1 MSNIEVTRTQ
11 LLLGDRSAGGR
22 SAGGSPELLMSEVS
36 VDARAA
42 TRLKH
47 ARRAH
52 QPHAAR
58 ALARDR
64 MLCPPARVVL
74 VLPRA
79 LSVASWSAA
88 HSRAPPRPR
97 TQTVAPAADTRR
109 SGTQRAVRRCEPR
122 RRGRGGGERS
132 GSCGR
137 RVRVSC
143 VRTESGVR
151 SCFGRAP
158 AGRRSSA
165 RRATARAARRCW
177 RRVRGLAGASVRP
190 RPSAPSR
197 ALFVAS
203 AGRGRQPTA
212 TGHRLK

>member
-1 MSNIEVTRTQ
+1 MPY
-11 LLLGDRSAGGR
+11 LLSRATACFARLPAQCLCCHVHCQWLHGR
-22 SAGGSPELLMSEVS
+22 LLTH
-36 VDARAA
+36 APLRAP
-42 TRLKH
+42 
-47 ARRAH
+47 ARRPSLEQRTH
-52 QPHAAR
+52 GAR
-58 ALARDR
+58 GRN
-64 MLCPPARVVL
+64 
-74 VLPRA
+74 
-79 LSVASWSAA
+79 
-88 HSRAPPRPR
+88 
-97 TQTVAPAADTRR
+97 
-109 SGTQRAVRRCEPR
+109 AVRRCEPR

-158 AGRRSSA
+158 AGRRPSA

-212 TGHRLK
+212 TGSSDRRRCRAGSFVCGTTTAIGTV

>member
-42 TRLKH
+42 TWLKH

-97 TQTVAPAADTRR
+97 TQTV
-109 SGTQRAVRRCEPR
+109 SLHQRPHGALGRNARC
-122 RRGRGGGERS
+122 GGASRGGEGAEA
-132 GSCGR
+132 
-137 RVRVSC
+137 VS
-143 VRTESGVR
+143 VQ
-151 SCFGRAP
+151 
-158 AGRRSSA
+158 
-165 RRATARAARRCW
+165 ARAAAEC
-177 RRVRGLAGASVRP
+177 V
-190 RPSAPSR
+190 
-197 ALFVAS
+197 
-203 AGRGRQPTA
+203 
-212 TGHRLK
+212 